1 MPNPTLSRRGFL
13 AASSAVAAVPFVR
26 SATAGEP
33 SQKVRLAVIG
43 VAARGKANFD
53 GVAHENIVALCEI
66 DEDRAA
72 DARRRFPSAA
82 YFTDYRKM
90 LDAVASKVDA
100 VVISTPDHNH
110 ALPALIA
117 MDRGK
122 HVYCEKPLAHSV
134 NEVRAMRDAAVKH
147 KVVTQ
152 MGTQIHAGDNYRRV
166 VEIVQSGKIGKV
178 KRVHVWCHRQPD
190 AMKKIPTPKPGV
202 KFDTDVWLGPAPAE
216 FFYAAGPSKFP
227 WPHFDWRW
235 WWEFGGGVLADMGC
249 HFTDLPFWA
258 LGLKHPTTIT
268 AKGTP
273 VAGGDNGSMPATLQ
287 VDYQFP
293 ATLKQPAVHLTWYHG
308 VAGPDLSG
316 KTTFPGFSDGVLF
329 EGEKA
334 KLVANYGKYRLFP
347 DEFAADFRAPE
358 PTIAKSIGHHREW
371 LEAIRTGGT
380 PLCHFG
386 YAGNLAETVLLGNVA
401 YRAGSPITYDA
412 VTGQVTDVKAAN
424 QYLGRPT
431 RKGWEYPV

>member
-1 MPNPTLSRRGFL
+1 
-13 AASSAVAAVPFVR
+13 
-26 SATAGEP
+26 
-33 SQKVRLAVIG
+33 
-43 VAARGKANFD
+43 
-53 GVAHENIVALCEI
+53 
-66 DEDRAA
+66 
-72 DARRRFPSAA
+72 
-82 YFTDYRKM
+82 
-90 LDAVASKVDA
+90 
-100 VVISTPDHNH
+100 
-110 ALPALIA
+110 
-117 MDRGK
+117 
-122 HVYCEKPLAHSV
+122 
-134 NEVRAMRDAAVKH
+134 MRDAAAKH

-166 VEIVQSGKIGKV
+166 VEIVQSGKLGTV
-178 KRVHVWCHRQPD
+178 KRVHVWCQRQPD
-190 AMKKIPTPKPGV
+190 PMKKIPTPKPGV
-202 KFDTDVWLGPAPAE
+202 KLDTDVWLGPAPTE

-258 LGLKHPTTIT
+258 LGLDRPTTIT

-273 VAGGDNGSMPATLQ
+273 IAGGDNSSMPATLQ

-293 ATLKQPAVHLTWYHG
+293 AQGNQPAVHLTWYHG
-308 VAGPDLSG
+308 VKGPDLSG
-316 KTTFPGFSDGVLF
+316 KTAFAGFPDGVLF

-334 KLVANYGKYRLFP
+334 KLVANYGKYQLFP
-347 DEFAADFRAPE
+347 DEFAADFQAPA

-386 YAGNLAETVLLGNVA
+386 YAGNLAETILLGNVA

-412 VTGQVTDVKAAN
+412 VSGKVTDVKAAN
-424 QYLGRPT
+424 QYLGRAT
-431 RKGWEYPV
+431 RKGWELPT